1 MHSTFE
7 ARLLVWQLDTI
18 YHTGLM
24 MEILMF
30 RDFIAVVELIV
41 TINGVK
47 YGQIMQRYRTC
58 FWINTDKLIKLN
70 IIKSCIRAAE

>member
-1 MHSTFE
+1 
-7 ARLLVWQLDTI
+7 
-18 YHTGLM
+18 M

-47 YGQIMQRYRTC
+47 YGQIMQR
-58 FWINTDKLIKLN
+58 
-70 IIKSCIRAAE
+70 